1 MVYSIRFKWT
11 ATRNLATTWQYQ
23 KLTAHLYLKGEHYLA
38 NLINK
43 LHSAEKFYGGLFHA
57 PEHRNTTCQK
67 LYFSISRVGLNW
79 IDYVHLC
86 LYLFPAGSLDY
97 SLSSRVAFS
106 FPTGVLFLFSF
117 IGNSSAI
124 QIVGKNQNMKSAEI
138 WWYILVILVMLIVWW
153 CFWCFD
159 LVILVMLIRYFLFRS
174 VWPFE
179 SFETVLC
186 KTSRYIALV
195 SFSCMYF

>member
-1 MVYSIRFKWT
+1 MHHSTAIQHVKNCTSRYQESAWIELIMFIYVYIF
-11 ATRNLATTWQYQ
+11 
-23 KLTAHLYLKGEHYLA
+23 
-38 NLINK
+38 
-43 LHSAEKFYGGLFHA
+43 
-57 PEHRNTTCQK
+57 
-67 LYFSISRVGLNW
+67 
-79 IDYVHLC
+79 
-86 LYLFPAGSLDY
+86 FPAGSLDY